1 MSSGQNLLLDQM
13 KSAMRRL
20 GASVNVITCF
30 DGKTRFAMTASSVT
44 SLSLDPPAI
53 LVCVNRDT
61 GLHNA
66 LSDGHDFCVNA
77 LHSHQQEISENCA
90 WKKSGEARFDEGV
103 WKRGINGTPYLS
115 DAQSTIMCS
124 MDGSHD
130 YGSHSI
136 FIGKVRTIRFREEV
150 APLMFLDGKYFTP

>member
-1 MSSGQNLLLDQM
+1 MPEGQDPLLEQM

-30 DGKTRFAMTASSVT
+30 DGRTRFAMTASSVT

-61 GLHNA
+61 ALHTA

-77 LHSHQQEISENCA
+77 LFADQQNISENCA
-90 WKKSGEARFDEGV
+90 WKKSGEARFEEGV
-103 WKRGINGTPYLS
+103 WKEGINGTPYLD

-130 YGSHSI
+130 YGSHTI
-136 FIGKVRTIRFREEV
+136 FIGKVRTIRVREDI
-150 APLMFLDGKYFTP
+150 APLMFLNGQYFSP